1 MYLTKVTVN
10 LANLNPDK
18 FDALIGADSYF
29 SHQLL
34 WDLFPNTE
42 KRDFL
47 YRQSMT
53 PKGRETGSR
62 GLPEFYVLSATKPD
76 QKNDVLQ
83 CQTKDMPTTIP
94 DGMTLAFKIRANPT
108 VAKRV
113 EGKARSVRHD
123 VMMNTKHELKQEGV
137 TDAVQIAE
145 AMEQAALEWIQKQGE
160 RNGFVVRQC
169 SVVGNTQQKI
179 RSRTQDISYT
189 SVDYEGELQVTDT
202 ELFAKALTKGLGRSK
217 GFGCGMLMIRPAAR
231 PS

>member
-94 DGMTLAFKIRANPT
+94 DGMS
-108 VAKRV
+108 V